1 MEFRNMFQNI
11 FSGTKDESNNATM
24 TNLKMLNSYENVF
37 SEYRSPLYDD
47 ITVRTCINTI
57 ARHCSKLQPKHI
69 RRQNNQIT
77 PQDTQLDYL
86 LSHRPNALMS
96 TSEFLKKIV
105 VKIYTYGNCFIYI
118 QRDENGNIKSLTP
131 LDYSQMTLKEIKGD
145 VYCKFEF
152 ANGNKITVPYSDVIH
167 IRGDFGNSE
176 ILGDSPV
183 VALKEQLKLLDTCK
197 KSLANTV
204 KNASAM
210 RGYLKYNTP
219 IKEKDK
225 EKAAEAFNTIANQ
238 NGVGVLSEEA
248 EYVDLARTP
257 VSADNEQMLFV
268 RDDVYRFFCINT
280 AIIDG
285 SYTYDQWQSFYESV
299 IEPISIQLSLEFS
312 HKIFTDRERGYGN
325 EIIFGGNR
333 LQYASL
339 QSKVDMVYKLLP
351 QSVITINDA
360 LEMLNMPPCDDPE
373 LGNKRFMT
381 KNNDQANTIAGTSKG
396 GEENNGTENGI
407 QST

>member
-1 MEFRNMFQNI
+1 MELRNMFGSI
-11 FSGTKDESNNATM
+11 FGNAKDESNNQTM
-24 TNLKMLNSYENVF
+24 TNLRMLNSYENVF

-69 RRQNNQIT
+69 RRQNNQVT
-77 PQDTQLDYL
+77 PQDTALDYL

-118 QRDENGNIKSLTP
+118 QRDDAGNIKSLTP

-183 VALKEQLKLLDTCK
+183 VALKDQLKLLDVCK

-210 RGYLKYNTP
+210 RGYLKYNVP
-219 IKEKDK
+219 VKEKDQI
-225 EKAAEAFNTIANQ
+225 KAVESFNSIANA
-238 NGVGVLSEEA
+238 NGVGVLSDEA

-268 RDDVYRFFCINT
+268 RDDVYRFFGISEP
-280 AIIDG
+280 IIDG
-285 SYTYDQWQSFYESV
+285 SYNYDQWQSFYESV
-299 IEPISIQLSLEFS
+299 IEPISLQLSLEFT

-325 EIIFGGNR
+325 EVVFGGNR

-339 QSKVDMVYKLLP
+339 NNKVDMIYKLLP

-360 LEMLNMPPCDDPE
+360 LEILNMPPCDDPE
-373 LGNKRFMT
+373 LGSKRFMT
-381 KNNDQANTIAGTSKG
+381 KNNDASENVAGTPKG
-396 GEENNGTENGI
+396 GENEDNGTEN
-407 QST
+407 

>member
-1 MEFRNMFQNI
+1 MFGSI
-11 FSGTKDESNNATM
+11 FGNAKDESNNQTM
-24 TNLKMLNSYENVF
+24 VNLKMLNSYENVF

-69 RRQNNQIT
+69 RRQNNQVT
-77 PQDTQLDYL
+77 PQDTALDYL

-118 QRDENGNIKSLTP
+118 QRDDAGNIKSLTP

-183 VALKEQLKLLDTCK
+183 VALKDQLKLLDVCK

-210 RGYLKYNTP
+210 RGYLKYNVP
-219 IKEKDK
+219 VKEKDQI
-225 EKAAEAFNTIANQ
+225 KAVESFNSIANA
-238 NGVGVLSEEA
+238 NGVGVLSDEA

-268 RDDVYRFFCINT
+268 RDDVYRFFGISEP
-280 AIIDG
+280 IIDG
-285 SYTYDQWQSFYESV
+285 SYNYDQWQSFYESV
-299 IEPISIQLSLEFS
+299 IEPISLQLSLEFT

-325 EIIFGGNR
+325 EVVFGGNR

-339 QSKVDMVYKLLP
+339 NNKVDMIYKLLP

-360 LEMLNMPPCDDPE
+360 LEILNMPPCDDPE
-373 LGNKRFMT
+373 LGSKRFMT
-381 KNNDQANTIAGTSKG
+381 KNNDASENVAGTPKG
-396 GEENNGTENGI
+396 GENEDNGTEN
-407 QST
+407 